1 MARKKQSLTIA
12 AKAATKQATN
22 TLDGTTEKLKA
33 FSTHCQLCGEEILD
47 EEAFYFDDGSYFI
60 RGYCIHQVCAE
71 EQTPNMPGYTKLR
84 NEMRENMTLI
94 NPLQEKDSVKN
105 DGV

>member
-1 MARKKQSLTIA
+1 MLKKYR
-12 AKAATKQATN
+12 
-22 TLDGTTEKLKA
+22 DKA

-94 NPLQEKDSVKN
+94 NPLQEKDSVKKRLKRIRTEKLASAK
-105 DGV
+105 GSTLEEILSRL